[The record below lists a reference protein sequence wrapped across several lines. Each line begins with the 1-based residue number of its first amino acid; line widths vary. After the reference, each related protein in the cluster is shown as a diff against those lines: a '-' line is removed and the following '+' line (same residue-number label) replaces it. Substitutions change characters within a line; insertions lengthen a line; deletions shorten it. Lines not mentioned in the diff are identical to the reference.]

1 MKNKFILLFIY
12 FSIGCA
18 FSSMAQSL
26 KPVVASIEGT
36 VSNIVNGKVVEFA
49 TVILLKTADS
59 SLVKGTSADVAGKFK
74 FENIPAGHYV
84 ISANSMGFKKGYSNS
99 IELIPEQI
107 EVSLITQIQLNED
120 ITALSEIVVQA
131 QKPIIEQQIDR
142 LIVNVESSILS
153 TGNSALEV
161 LEKAPG
167 VMVDREGNIKLRGKS
182 GTLIMIDGRPTYL
195 SSADLANM
203 LRNMTSDQ
211 IEKLEIITNPSSKF
225 DAAGNAGIIN
235 IKLKQNKAWGTV
247 GSVGV
252 SYRQGIYARQIANIN
267 LSHRQGKYSMYGAY
281 AFSNRNNI
289 NEYEITRNFKQ
300 VNTIPSVINQTSSV
314 VSPYSSHSARLGVD
328 YFFNNKT
335 SVGVMGFALLAG
347 GENLGINNTNS
358 QSLSTGFSLGRTFT
372 NTNSTER
379 FNNYAINL
387 NIRHKFD
394 SLGRE
399 LAIDLDQIFYNKIN
413 NQEFITDFFDK
424 NNLKI
429 ENPNSNLIGDLPS
442 TLSIKSIKIDY
453 VQPLFRLLKL
463 EVGGKSSFVET
474 NNNMRFFRVEDA
486 KKVLDD
492 GRSNHFTYQENINAA
507 YANLVLKLT
516 KKLSLQTGL
525 RMEQTIGEGRQLY
538 PNDTIFP
545 RNYLNFFPSIFFKHI
560 LSKKSTIILSYSRR
574 IDRPSYQELNPF
586 KSFLDPYTYQQGN
599 PYLQPQFTNSL
610 ELTHAYEG
618 SLTTSL
624 NYSNTN
630 QVITQVIKQSDS
642 EQITFQTV
650 DNLAKQRII
659 GFSTILPLPISNRIN
674 LMNYVSLTHK
684 QFSGEFLGQ
693 QLDQNRFVFLFN
705 NTTTFSFSKGWS
717 AEIGGFYQSKSF
729 YGILDLLPIYAFNA
743 GFQKQMFDKRASLKV
758 SIADLFRT
766 NINRLNLVYAN
777 LDTQVRNW
785 SDTRIAT
792 ISFNYKFGKTT
803 VASTARKITGAED
816 EKNRVKLNSN

>member
-1 MKNKFILLFIY
+1 MKNIFILLIISFLVGI
-12 FSIGCA
+12 
-18 FSSMAQSL
+18 FSSSKAQSL
-26 KPVVASIEGT
+26 KPVVASIEGI
-36 VSNIVNGKVVEFA
+36 VSGHNGKAVEFA

-59 SLVKGTSADVAGKFK
+59 SLIKGASADVNGKFK
-74 FENIPAGHYV
+74 FDNIAAGNYV
-84 ISANSMGFKKGYSNS
+84 IAATSMGFKKGYSNS
-99 IELIPEQI
+99 IDLIPEQV
-107 EVSLITQIQLNED
+107 EGSVVTQIQLNED
-120 ITALSEIVVQA
+120 ATVLSEIVVQA

-142 LIVNVESSILS
+142 LVVNVESSILS

-167 VMVDREGNIKLRGKS
+167 VMVDKDGNIKLRGKE
-182 GTLIMIDGRPTYL
+182 GTLIMIDGKPTYL

-203 LRNMTSDQ
+203 LRNMTSNQ
-211 IEKLEIITNPSSKF
+211 IEKLEIITNPSAKF

-247 GSVGV
+247 GSVGL
-252 SYRQGIYARQIANIN
+252 SYRQGIYARENATVN
-267 LSHRQGKYSMYGAY
+267 LSHRQGKYSLYGAY

-289 NEYEITRNFKQ
+289 NEYEIVRNFRQ
-300 VNTIPSVINQTSSV
+300 ANTIPSVINQTSSV
-314 VSPYSSHSARLGVD
+314 ESPYSSHSARLSFD
-328 YFFNNKT
+328 YAFNNKT
-335 SVGVMGFALLAG
+335 SVGIMGFTMLAG
-347 GENLGINNTNS
+347 GENIGINNTNS
-358 QSLSTGFSLGRTFT
+358 QSLSTGLSLGRTLTNNT
-372 NTNSTER
+372 NTEQ
-379 FNNYAINL
+379 FKNYSFNL

-399 LAIDLDQIFYNKIN
+399 LAIDFDHIYYNKN
-413 NQEFITDFFDK
+413 NAQVFLTDFFDNK
-424 NNLKI
+424 NLLVK
-429 ENPNSNLIGDLPS
+429 NPSSNLTGDLPS
-442 TLSIKSIKIDY
+442 ILTIKSVKIDY

-463 EVGGKSSFVET
+463 ELGAKSSFVET
-474 NNNMRFFRVEDA
+474 DNNMRFFRMEDS
-486 KKVLDD
+486 KKILDD

-507 YANLVLKLT
+507 YANLVFKLT
-516 KKLSLQTGL
+516 KKLSFQTGL
-525 RMEQTIGEGRQLY
+525 RVEQTIGEGKQLY
-538 PNDTIFP
+538 PNDTVFP
-545 RNYLNFFPSIFFKHI
+545 RNYLNFFPSVFFRHI

-586 KSFLDPYTYQQGN
+586 RSFLDPYTYQQGN

-624 NYSNTN
+624 NYSTTD
-630 QVITQVIKQSDS
+630 QVITQVIKQSDN
-642 EQITFQTV
+642 EQTTFQTV

-659 GFSTILPLPISNRIN
+659 GFSTILPVPISNRIN
-674 LMNYVSLTHK
+674 MMNYVSFTHK

-693 QLDQNRFVFLFN
+693 QLDQSRLVFLFN

-743 GFQKQMFDKRASLKV
+743 GFQKQMMDKRATIKF
-758 SIADLFRT
+758 SISDLFRT

-803 VASTARKITGAED
+803 VSSTVRKTTGAED
-816 EKNRVKLNSN
+816 EKNRVKLNASN